1 MSKKI
6 SRRGLLI
13 GGGAATALAV
23 GGAFGLEHI
32 NVPWVPSNGFTG
44 HIQNIIRAD
53 SAVVDS
59 TVTGKYGESFL
70 NHTKKM
76 EITGKITFT
85 KDLDKDRLHRTY
97 QQLTM
102 RVAKNMVSS
111 AELQGGFINVAADSG
126 GTQIDTL
133 DTLKYLVEMNR
144 APEDQ
149 LKKIREEIQ
158 RAESD
163 NKRVELKFYS
173 TLTPDKGY

>member
-6 SRRGLLI
+6 SLRVILI
-13 GGGAATALAV
+13 GGGEATAIAV
-23 GGAFGLEHI
+23 GGAFGLEQI

-111 AELQGGFINVAADSG
+111 AELQVGFINVAALSG

-163 NKRVELKFYS
+163 NKRVDLKFYS

>member
-13 GGGAATALAV
+13 GGGAATALVV

-97 QQLTM
+97 QRLTM
-102 RVAKNMVSS
+102 RVDLGATGFCRNIYEP
-111 AELQGGFINVAADSG
+111 ALQLCGRNHVLRY
-126 GTQIDTL
+126 THC
-133 DTLKYLVEMNR
+133 
-144 APEDQ
+144 
-149 LKKIREEIQ
+149 
-158 RAESD
+158 
-163 NKRVELKFYS
+163 
-173 TLTPDKGY
+173 

>member
-13 GGGAATALAV
+13 GGGAATALVV

-111 AELQGGFINVAADSG
+111 AELQGGIINIAAESG

-163 NKRVELKFYS
+163 NKRVDLKFYS